1 MLLYYHLHFYFLKF
15 IVNIDNIY
23 IYIKYL
29 VIDDIL
35 INKNM
40 LLQIYFLL
48 IK

>member
-29 VIDDIL
+29 VINI
-35 INKNM
+35 INITDRK
-40 LLQIYFLL
+40 LLF
-48 IK
+48 KKK